1 MKTEPKYQTVKKNV
15 RHDFTA
21 DEIKQLN
28 VDFGQAYDTLGAV
41 ESEFD
46 NVKAVWKAKT
56 TEAES
61 RLTTLRA
68 TINAGFEH
76 RLKDCAVV
84 FRPADKK
91 KDFYLVVDGQPAAIG
106 DEVLKPVAT
115 EDMTQADFEQDLI
128 QAESGFENR
137 VELELWRAGNDL
149 GLLVVGKLKNR
160 WFTAVRANVGA
171 VRIEERLDSEQVA
184 CKNRFG
190 ALELASTRLAKWL
203 KANLGKDAA
212 KGFEEAI
219 FAVVDGEKEKAE

>member
-1 MKTEPKYQTVKKNV
+1 MKPTTTPTTVKKNV

-21 DEIKQLN
+21 DEIKMLN
-28 VDFGQAYDTLGAV
+28 VDFGQAFDTLGAV

-61 RLTTLRA
+61 RMKTLRA

-76 RLKDCAVV
+76 RLKDCIVI

-91 KDFYLVVDGQPAAIG
+91 KDFYLADAKPTEDEMLPQP
-106 DEVLKPVAT
+106 VLT
-115 EDMTQADFEQDLI
+115 EDMTPLDFEQDLI

-137 VELELWRAGNDL
+137 VELELWNVGADIGI
-149 GLLVVGKLKNR
+149 LVVGKLKNK

-171 VRIEERLDSEQVA
+171 VRIEERLDSEQTSA
-184 CKNRFG
+184 KKRFD
-190 ALELASTRLAKWL
+190 ALQWASSRLAKWL

-212 KGFEEAI
+212 KGFEEMI
-219 FAVVDGEKEKAE
+219 FTAVDGEKEKVE